1 MEFKKRIVLTS
12 VVSGVLPSAYL
23 VSRYSNF
30 KSPNVNRS
38 NIKVIGFV
46 LSIVTYLFSIF
57 LVNKLFLQPGAFDS
71 NPLYAYG
78 LSLLLFLAIQSISTF
93 IFIFLCEYIYGEA
106 FFSSHNSMKSSAD
119 KAYFIAFFSLGL
131 VITACLFA
139 FGPFLFIFSA
149 IYFIPNV
156 YLHNKIKQTLKTKR
170 QVLFITILFTLIVL
184 LFPSAL
190 FLSDYIE
197 NNVVRLIT
205 LIGYYYSPLLLYLVL
220 IYVCFDIIKFILT
233 KANISVS
240 SRIKKDSYKPV
251 VFLIVFALTM
261 LIETRGIVNFNSPNT
276 KEYHIQIPQKSAPI
290 KEFKIAMA
298 ADFHFSEITSQKFV
312 RKFVA
317 EINELNIDIV
327 LLPGDIF
334 ESNKSNDKLDFIK
347 KELRGIKSKF
357 GVYAVEG
364 NHGYYRRT
372 NSPELFAKAN
382 IILLKDTV
390 ITIDNSFQLMG
401 RMDRHN
407 RNRSSIAELLELAKL
422 DLPIITMDHQPYY
435 NDKDIDRIDLYLSG
449 HTHNGQLFPFNL
461 IEKFIYEIP
470 WGYKKINNTH
480 CFVTCGAQG
489 WGPQVRTAS
498 QSEIMVINM
507 EFENN

>member
-30 KSPNVNRS
+30 KNPNANRS
-38 NIKVIGFV
+38 NIKVLGFV
-46 LSIVTYLFSIF
+46 LSIATYLFSTF

-93 IFIFLCEYIYGEA
+93 IFIFLCEHIYGKA
-106 FFSSHNSMKSSAD
+106 FFSSHNAIKSSAD
-119 KAYFIAFFSLGL
+119 KAFFIAFFLLGL
-131 VITACLFA
+131 TITAFLFA
-139 FGPFLFIFSA
+139 FGPFLFIFSS

-156 YLHNKIKQTLKTKR
+156 YLHNKLKQILKTKR
-170 QVLFITILFTLIVL
+170 QELFVTILFTLIVL

-197 NNVVRLIT
+197 NNIVRLIT
-205 LIGYYYSPLLLYLVL
+205 LIGYYYSALLLYLVM
-220 IYVCFDIIKFILT
+220 IYVSFDIIKFILT
-233 KANISVS
+233 KANTSVS
-240 SRIKKDSYKPV
+240 IKKDSYKPV
-251 VFLIVFALTM
+251 VFLIVFALAM
-261 LIETRGIVNFNSPNT
+261 LIEARGIVNFNSPNT

-290 KEFKIAMA
+290 KELKIAMA

-312 RKFVA
+312 RKFVT
-317 EINELNIDIV
+317 EINELNVDIV

-347 KELRGIKSKF
+347 NELTGIKSKF

-364 NHGYYRRT
+364 NHGYYNRT
-372 NSPELFAKAN
+372 NSPEFFKKAN

-407 RNRSSIAELLELAKL
+407 HNRSSIVELLELAKS

-435 NDKDIDRIDLYLSG
+435 NDKNFDRIDLYLSG

-470 WGYKKINNTH
+470 WGYKKINTTH

-498 QSEIMVINM
+498 QSEIMVINV
-507 EFENN
+507 ELESK